1 MPTIPKSKRPYWMP
15 ERKPF
20 EGRRLEPWM
29 VKFYNSKRWRGM
41 SRRFLAKSPLC
52 VECQKAG
59 QTTAATHT
67 DHINPIDKGGEW
79 FDEANLQG
87 LCLIHHN
94 RKTAQSGGNATNK
107 KAG

>member
-1 MPTIPKSKRPYWMP
+1 
-15 ERKPF
+15 
-20 EGRRLEPWM
+20 
-29 VKFYNSKRWRGM
+29 M

-52 VECQKAG
+52 AECQKAG

-67 DHINPIDKGGEW
+67 DHITPIDKGGEW

-94 RKTAQSGGNATNK
+94 RKTAQSGGNATNHK
-107 KAG
+107 KEV